1 MDVLYIGWEKN
12 PLYRFGISP
21 NKLIDYMMSQK
32 PILHSVCA
40 ANDWVKE
47 ADCGITV
54 NAESPQEIA
63 AGIIEIFS
71 FSDVELINKGGRG
84 RKFAE
89 ENLSYPFLAKKFI
102 EECINNRV

>member
-1 MDVLYIGWEKN
+1 
-12 PLYRFGISP
+12 
-21 NKLIDYMMSQK
+21 MMSQK